1 MNWLVSVGALCVLAS
16 AAGADGH
23 TPVVGVM
30 TDVGVPD
37 GATAS
42 LVVRPARAIRL
53 ELGVGHD
60 GAGPGVRAGLTWI
73 PLSSWITPVVSI
85 GAGRF
90 FETDANPVVRYV
102 TGDATFSS
110 PLLDRFGYDF
120 AVARVGV
127 EMGRRP
133 VTFFVHAGVTAV
145 EGSLH
150 GLSTL
155 SNDNMMSQVTVSS
168 TDAHVRVVGVSVDL
182 GLIFYLH

>member
-1 MNWLVSVGALCVLAS
+1 MIATGVAS
-16 AAGADGH
+16 ADS
-23 TPVVGVM
+23 PVVGVM

-42 LVVRPARAIRL
+42 VVVRPVRALRV

-73 PLSSWITPVVSI
+73 PLSSWITPVISI

-90 FETDANPVVRYV
+90 PERNANPVVRMV
-102 TGDATFSS
+102 TGDQTFES
-110 PLLDRFGYDF
+110 PVLDKFGYDF

-133 VTFFVHAGVTAV
+133 VTFFIHAGATAV
-145 EGSLH
+145 DGTLH
-150 GLSTL
+150 NVFTQS
-155 SNDNMMSQVTVSS
+155 DNSMSQVTVSS
-168 TDAHVRVVGVSVDL
+168 SDPHVRVIGVSVDL
-182 GLIFYLH
+182 GFVIYLH